1 MSFMVIICRNIK
13 KNVKYY
19 SMSKRNSDSP
29 EINSFSDLYWCM
41 CLHIG
46 SLFSVNQGCEIVHHC
61 WA

>member
-29 EINSFSDLYWCM
+29 EINSFSDLYWRM